1 MQYDLTSL
9 QPVLPEIFMLGAA
22 CVVLVVDLFLTQRTR
37 MWTYGLTL
45 VALIGAIALTA
56 WASGPDKQFLFDGSY
71 VRDPVSDVVKIALL
85 TVNLFAMAYAR
96 DYLIQQDIYRGE
108 FYILSLFATLG
119 MMVMASANNF
129 LTAYLGLELL
139 ALSLYALV
147 AFDRDS
153 LKGAEAAMKYFVLGA
168 LASGMLLYG
177 ISMLYGATGA
187 LGFHEVEWLSSLAQ
201 CPSICGCP
209 TSTTAR
215 PPR

>member
-119 MMVMASANNF
+119 MMVRFS
-129 LTAYLGLELL
+129 
-139 ALSLYALV
+139 
-147 AFDRDS
+147 
-153 LKGAEAAMKYFVLGA
+153 
-168 LASGMLLYG
+168 
-177 ISMLYGATGA
+177 
-187 LGFHEVEWLSSLAQ
+187 
-201 CPSICGCP
+201 
-209 TSTTAR
+209 
-215 PPR
+215 